1 MELRRTATT
10 LALAVALGGGM
21 AACNGEEAGRAVDKG
36 AKKAKEAGKKA
47 AGEVEKAGKKAAD
60 KADKAVDSER

>member
-10 LALAVALGGGM
+10 LALAAALAGGV
-21 AACNGEEAGRAVDKG
+21 AACDGEEAGRAVDKG

-47 AGEVEKAGKKAAD
+47 ADAAKDAGKKAAN
-60 KADKAVDSER
+60 KADKAVDSEK